1 MRSFILS
8 CESTVD
14 LPYRYV
20 TERNIPVLFYAYTVD
35 GCEYPDDMG
44 RAPEALPRFYRF
56 LEEGKIPATSQLN
69 QFQYERYFNQLLQ
82 QGDVLHIAL
91 GSGMTSSV
99 FNAEKA
105 AKLLRLQYPDR
116 KLIVIDSLC
125 SSSGYGLLVEIAAD
139 MRDAGCSME
148 EVERWVKANRKSIH
162 HQFFSSDLKYLRRS
176 GRMSGPAAMVGAV
189 LHICPLMR
197 LDDRGAILA
206 YDKARGTK
214 TAIARTVQAMADHA
228 RDGEAYSGKCWIAH
242 SNCLA
247 VAQRLKEALQERFP
261 YISGDIHIWDIGT
274 IIASHCGPGTA
285 AVFFLGNERT
295 PYAAET

>member
-1 MRSFILS
+1 MHSFILS

-44 RAPEALPRFYRF
+44 RDPEALPRFYSF
-56 LEEGKIPATSQLN
+56 LEEGKIPSTSQLN
-69 QFQYERYFNQLLQ
+69 QFQYERYFEPLLQ

-105 AKLLRLQYPDR
+105 ATLLRLQYPDR

-125 SSSGYGLLVEIAAD
+125 SSTGYGLLVEMAAD
-139 MRDAGCSME
+139 MRDEGCTME
-148 EVERWVKANRKSIH
+148 EVEHWVKASRKSIH

-176 GRMSGPAAMVGAV
+176 GRMSGPAAM
-189 LHICPLMR
+189 L
-197 LDDRGAILA
+197 
-206 YDKARGTK
+206 GTMLS
-214 TAIARTVQAMADHA
+214 I
-228 RDGEAYSGKCWIAH
+228 
-242 SNCLA
+242 
-247 VAQRLKEALQERFP
+247 P
-261 YISGDIHIWDIGT
+261 
-274 IIASHCGPGTA
+274 P
-285 AVFFLGNERT
+285 
-295 PYAAET
+295 